1 MQYIKLHKSG
11 CVPYLA
17 LGAHCPPLTP
27 LKFAKSKF
35 KYTEAKPRCSG
46 LLENQCAMLE
56 RVRYTLGKGLFIN
69 EIILFSGCINPPH
82 VSCDKIDFATKQRI
96 LGF

>member
-27 LKFAKSKF
+27 LKFAESKF
-35 KYTEAKPRCSG
+35 KNTEAKLRYCVLAPANTTCSG
-46 LLENQCAMLE
+46 QEGKF
-56 RVRYTLGKGLFIN
+56 LGK
-69 EIILFSGCINPPH
+69 SK
-82 VSCDKIDFATKQRI
+82 VSR
-96 LGF
+96 